1 MGCCGQCTHSHPEH
15 VCFVWNISLY
25 FHLWRN
31 WHFSRIIDYM
41 KLMKYWQHWKVPSHP
56 FNAYITW
63 HQIWVV
69 PSDIYRQHCCDRWCH
84 SAQGGAT
91 VHNQR
96 WLTLVANL
104 YEHRI
109 LWWIFHLQ
117 GTDYNGRHLQQ
128 VWLPGPR
135 LHYIFWVVSLATYC
149 GDWRQM
155 LPLICMEKKYW
166 KFALY
171 YSEQHQSS
179 PVISFLVF
187 IASLW
192 FVFFPF
198 LDMLNQEFSQSPSP
212 APLGCPTDSYWSDS
226 FNETHA
232 VC

>member
-69 PSDIYRQHCCDRWCH
+69 PSDIYRQRCCDRWCH

-155 LPLICMEKKYW
+155 LPLICMEKNIENLHFIIQNSINQLLW
-166 KFALY
+166 LVSWFSLQACDLC
-171 YSEQHQSS
+171 SFHSS
-179 PVISFLVF
+179 TCWIRSLV
-187 IASLW
+187 
-192 FVFFPF
+192 
-198 LDMLNQEFSQSPSP
+198 SPHH
-212 APLGCPTDSYWSDS
+212 L
-226 FNETHA
+226 HL
-232 VC
+232 